1 MVLRFGRRL
10 SVIVRQFV
18 AHCAKPVSTAHLIM
32 SAFSRPGAGLAA
44 AAALPVAA
52 AAYSY
57 VAHGYAQLVL
67 GAACTEQLWMQRLE
81 GSVELELRMR
91 PFSSCAEVCGMLSP
105 VLERPRTAGPTN
117 HRAFTIIDT
126 PDRSAHLSER
136 TKERHRQV
144 TERQLPPT
152 MMQRSVQVVAP
163 LPSMSALLRGE
174 LFEEMRKFCRKTRDG
189 GTEYFSSPPAG
200 FASSLLP
207 G

>member
-1 MVLRFGRRL
+1 M
-10 SVIVRQFV
+10 
-18 AHCAKPVSTAHLIM
+18 AHCAKPVSTTHLIM
-32 SAFSRPGAGLAA
+32 SALSRPGAGLAA

-52 AAYSY
+52 AAYNY
-57 VAHGYAQLVL
+57 VADGYAKLVL

-91 PFSSCAEVCGMLSP
+91 PFSSCAEVCGILSP

-136 TKERHRQV
+136 TKERQRQV
-144 TERQLPPT
+144 AERQLPPT
-152 MMQRSVQVVAP
+152 MMQRKVGGLLPP

-174 LFEEMRKFCRKTRDG
+174 LFEESRKFCRKTRDG
-189 GTEYFSSPPAG
+189 GTEYFSTPPAG